1 MTSQRLGKKPKK
13 GKTVHSEPKRLVRKS
28 GYGRRK
34 PVNPFSVDLKGAL
47 EAPVH
52 IKRSGK
58 SKKLRAQEAML
69 LRLREKALQGDIRSL
84 ERLLK
89 YAKRYNNGSSASA
102 RPTTSAQDQA
112 IIASFADTVRAHGP
126 FSRQQPLP
134 GSQAALSSLLRTRFG
149 FFVRKAFAT
158 ISPGDNYLH
167 NWHIEAIE
175 HQLMMIKAGASR
187 RLLITQPPRS
197 LKSICVS
204 VAYVAWLLGHDPTR
218 RIIVASYSGNFATEL
233 HRQFRMVVSSP
244 WYQALFP
251 GTRWER
257 ETDAEMIT
265 TQGGSRFATS
275 IGGTLT
281 GRGADLIIID
291 DPLNA
296 ADAQSETSRKRVI
309 DWYGGSL
316 VSRLNDKQSGAI
328 VAVMQRLHEDDLAGH
343 LLRQGGWTHL
353 NLPAIATE
361 DQEIP
366 LASGLTLRRKQG
378 DLLRPE
384 RESHAILEHIKT
396 QIGSLQFSC
405 QYQQQ
410 PIPLEGNVIRR
421 RWFSTY
427 EVLPPT
433 SYQTRIVQSWDVAMT
448 TGPRNDYSVCTTW
461 LLNYRDAYLLHVYR
475 NRLEYPDLRRKVIA
489 LAAEYDAKTILIEDA
504 GPGMN
509 LLQDLR
515 SDPKK
520 AMVNPIPIKPE
531 GSKVE
536 RMVAQSA
543 KIENGHVYLPKDA
556 PWLGTFL
563 LELLGFPN
571 GANDDQVDSVS
582 QLLFWMQ
589 RSGSQQTTF
598 VPPFYVS
605 TPRLI
610 PGQ

>member
-1 MTSQRLGKKPKK
+1 MTSERPEDKPRAGKA
-13 GKTVHSEPKRLVRKS
+13 GRSERKR
-28 GYGRRK
+28 GRGRQ
-34 PVNPFSVDLKGAL
+34 NPMNRFGVDLKGAL
-47 EAPVH
+47 EAPVQINH
-52 IKRSGK
+52 SGK
-58 SKKLRAQEAML
+58 SKKLSSQKALL
-69 LRLREKALQGDIRSL
+69 LRLREKALQGDTRSL
-84 ERLLK
+84 EHFLK
-89 YAKRYNNGSSASA
+89 LAKRYNNGSTALGKP
-102 RPTTSAQDQA
+102 RTSAQDHA
-112 IIASFADTVRAHGP
+112 TIATFAHTVRAHGP
-126 FSRQQPLP
+126 SGRQQLLP
-134 GSQAALSSLLRTRFG
+134 DSGLALASLLRTRFG
-149 FFVRKAFAT
+149 FFIRKVFAT
-158 ISPGDNYLH
+158 VSPGDSYLH
-167 NWHIEAIE
+167 SWHIEAIA
-175 HQLMMIKAGASR
+175 HQLMMMQAGANR

-233 HRQFRMVVSSP
+233 HRQFRMVVGSA

-296 ADAQSETSRKRVI
+296 ADAPSESSRKRVI
-309 DWYGGSL
+309 DWYGGAL
-316 VSRLNDKQSGAI
+316 VSRLNDKQHGAI

-343 LLRQGGWTHL
+343 LLRQGEWTHL

-366 LASGLTLRRKQG
+366 LANGLTYRRKQG
-378 DLLRPE
+378 DLLHPE
-384 RESHAILEHIKT
+384 RESQATLDHIKT

-410 PIPLEGNVIRR
+410 PIPLEGNIIRR

-427 EVLPPT
+427 DVLPPKD
-433 SYQTRIVQSWDVAMT
+433 YQTRIVQSWDVAMT

-461 LLNYRDAYLLHVYR
+461 LVIYRDAYLLHVYR
-475 NRLEYPDLRRKVIA
+475 GRLEYPDLRRKVIA
-489 LAAEYDAKTILIEDA
+489 LALEYDAQTILIEDA

-520 AMVNPIPIKPE
+520 PIVNPIPIKPE

-543 KIENGHVYLPKDA
+543 KIEAGHVHLPKDA
-556 PWLGTFL
+556 PWLGAFL
-563 LELLGFPN
+563 MELLGFPN

-582 QLLFWMQ
+582 QLLVWMQ
-589 RSGSQQTTF
+589 RSNHQPIPI
-598 VPPFYVS
+598 VAPYYVGR
-605 TPRLI
+605 PRLI

>member
-1 MTSQRLGKKPKK
+1 MTSERPGDKPRARKA
-13 GKTVHSEPKRLVRKS
+13 GRSELKRRVPRS
-28 GYGRRK
+28 GRRRQK

-47 EAPVH
+47 EASVP
-52 IKRSGK
+52 IKHSGK
-58 SKKLRAQEAML
+58 SKKLRSQKAML
-69 LRLREKALQGDIRSL
+69 LRLREKALQGDARSL
-84 ERLLK
+84 ESLLK
-89 YAKRYNNGSSASA
+89 YAKRYNNGSNASVNP
-102 RPTTSAQDQA
+102 RTPAQDQA
-112 IIASFADTVRAHGP
+112 TIATFADTVRAHGP
-126 FSRQQPLP
+126 SSRQQPLP
-134 GSQAALSSLLRTRFG
+134 GRHLALASLLRTRFG
-149 FFVRKAFAT
+149 FFIRKVFT
-158 ISPGDNYLH
+158 TVSPGDTYLH
-167 NWHIEAIE
+167 NWHIETIE
-175 HQLMMIKAGASR
+175 HQLMMVQAGANR

-233 HRQFRMVVSSP
+233 HRQFRMVVGSP

-296 ADAQSETSRKRVI
+296 ADAPSETSRKRVI

-316 VSRLNDKQSGAI
+316 VSRLNDKQNGAI

-343 LLRQGGWTHL
+343 LLRQGEWTHL

-366 LASGLTLRRKQG
+366 LAKGLTHRRKQG
-378 DLLRPE
+378 DLLHPE
-384 RESHAILEHIKT
+384 RESQATLDHIKT

-410 PIPLEGNVIRR
+410 PIPLEGNIIRR

-427 EVLPPT
+427 DVLPPKDF
-433 SYQTRIVQSWDVAMT
+433 QTRIVQSWDVAMT
-448 TGPRNDYSVCTTW
+448 TGSRNDYSVCTTW
-461 LLNYRDAYLLHVYR
+461 LVNHQDAYLLHVYR
-475 NRLEYPDLRRKVIA
+475 DRLEYPDLRRKVIA
-489 LAAEYDAKTILIEDA
+489 LAGEYDAKTILIEDA

-520 AMVNPIPIKPE
+520 PMVNPIPIKPE

-543 KIENGHVYLPKDA
+543 KIESGHVHLPKDA

-563 LELLGFPN
+563 MELLGFPY
-571 GANDDQVDSVS
+571 APNDDQVDSVS
-582 QLLFWMQ
+582 QLLVWMQ
-589 RSGSQQTTF
+589 QSGSRQMTF
-598 VPPFYVS
+598 FPPFVVS
-605 TPRLI
+605 RPRNF
-610 PGQ
+610 PG

>member
-1 MTSQRLGKKPKK
+1 
-13 GKTVHSEPKRLVRKS
+13 
-28 GYGRRK
+28 
-34 PVNPFSVDLKGAL
+34 
-47 EAPVH
+47 
-52 IKRSGK
+52 
-58 SKKLRAQEAML
+58 ML
-69 LRLREKALQGDIRSL
+69 LQLRGKALQGDTRSL
-84 ERLLK
+84 ERLSK
-89 YAKRYNNGSSASA
+89 YAKRYNNCSNAPGKP
-102 RPTTSAQDQA
+102 RTSAQDQA
-112 IIASFADTVRAHGP
+112 VIAAFADTVRTHGAS
-126 FSRQQPLP
+126 SRLPP
-134 GSQAALSSLLRTRFG
+134 GSNLALASLLRTRFG
-149 FFVRKAFAT
+149 FFIRKVFAT

-175 HQLMMIKAGASR
+175 HQLMKMQTGANR

-233 HRQFRMVVSSP
+233 HRQFRMVVGSP

-309 DWYGGSL
+309 DWYGG
-316 VSRLNDKQSGAI
+316 A
-328 VAVMQRLHEDDLAGH
+328 
-343 LLRQGGWTHL
+343 LRTHL

-366 LASGLTLRRKQG
+366 LPKGLMHRRKQG
-378 DLLRPE
+378 DLLHQ
-384 RESHAILEHIKT
+384 SLATLEHIKS

-410 PIPLEGNVIRR
+410 PIPLEGNIIRR

-427 EVLPPT
+427 DVPPPAN
-433 SYQTRIVQSWDVAMT
+433 YQTRIVQSWDVAMT
-448 TGPRNDYSVCTTW
+448 TGARNDYSVCTTW
-461 LLNYRDAYLLHVYR
+461 LVNYRDAYLLHVYR
-475 NRLEYPDLRRKVIA
+475 GRLEYPDLRRKVIA

-515 SDPKK
+515 SNPKK
-520 AMVNPIPIKPE
+520 AMVNPIAIKPE
-531 GSKVE
+531 GSKWNGWWLNQPKSK
-536 RMVAQSA
+536 VATF
-543 KIENGHVYLPKDA
+543 KDA

-563 LELLGFPN
+563 IELLGFPKR
-571 GANDDQVDSVS
+571 GQR
-582 QLLFWMQ
+582 
-589 RSGSQQTTF
+589 RSG
-598 VPPFYVS
+598 
-605 TPRLI
+605 
-610 PGQ
+610 G

>member
-1 MTSQRLGKKPKK
+1 MTSERPGDKPKA
-13 GKTVHSEPKRLVRKS
+13 GKVGRSQLKQRVPRS
-28 GYGRRK
+28 GRGHQTQMNR
-34 PVNPFSVDLKGAL
+34 FGVDLKGAL
-47 EAPVH
+47 EAPVQINH
-52 IKRSGK
+52 SGK
-58 SKKLRAQEAML
+58 SKKLSSQKALL
-69 LRLREKALQGDIRSL
+69 LRLREKALQGDTRSL
-84 ERLLK
+84 ERFLK
-89 YAKRYNNGSSASA
+89 YAKRYNNGQNVSG

-112 IIASFADTVRAHGP
+112 TIANFADTVRAHGP
-126 FSRQQPLP
+126 SSRQQLLP
-134 GSQAALSSLLRTRFG
+134 RSHLALASLLRTGFRF
-149 FFVRKAFAT
+149 FIRKVFAT
-158 ISPGDNYLH
+158 VSPGDNYLH

-175 HQLMMIKAGASR
+175 HQLMMMQAGANR

-233 HRQFRMVVSSP
+233 HRQFRMVVGSS

-309 DWYGGSL
+309 DWYGGAL
-316 VSRLNDKQSGAI
+316 VSRLNDKQHGAI

-343 LLRQGGWTHL
+343 LLRQGEWTHL

-366 LASGLTLRRKQG
+366 LPNGPIYRRKQG
-378 DLLRPE
+378 DLLHPE
-384 RESHAILEHIKT
+384 RESRATLEHIKT

-410 PIPLEGNVIRR
+410 PIPLEGNIIRR
-421 RWFSTY
+421 RWFATY
-427 EVLPPT
+427 DVLPPA

-461 LLNYRDAYLLHVYR
+461 FVNYRDAYLLHVYR
-475 NRLEYPDLRRKVIA
+475 GRLEYPDLRRKVIA
-489 LAAEYDAKTILIEDA
+489 LAAECGAKTILIEDA

-515 SDPKK
+515 SDPSKP
-520 AMVNPIPIKPE
+520 MMNPIPIKPE

-543 KIENGHVYLPKDA
+543 KIENGHVHLPKDA

-563 LELLGFPN
+563 QELLAFPN
-571 GANDDQVDSVS
+571 GPNDDQVDSVS
-582 QLLFWMQ
+582 QLLVWMQ
-589 RSGSQQTTF
+589 RSGSRQMTF
-598 VPPFYVS
+598 VPPFQVS
-605 TPRLI
+605 RPRLI